1 MSDFRLSDLN
11 RVYWPATAK
20 LAVARGCAAG
30 CVLALLGLVMSPTSS
45 EAPVVLLF
53 PLIVAVVSL
62 PLSLAL
68 RLGAY
73 VSSFIP
79 LIGGFVAL
87 TCLLFGALL
96 TTIGD
101 PIVYLVNRQWPQ
113 LLDIADF
120 KFFNL
125 DTLILIFHPE

>member
-1 MSDFRLSDLN
+1 MRPGPFGAGD
-11 RVYWPATAK
+11 
-20 LAVARGCAAG
+20 VAHFER
-30 CVLALLGLVMSPTSS
+30 
-45 EAPVVLLF
+45 APVVLLF

-68 RLGAY
+68 RL

-79 LIGGFVAL
+79 LIGGFGSM

-101 PIVYLVNRQWPQ
+101 PIVYLVNRQCGRSC
-113 LLDIADF
+113 LTSRIS
-120 KFFNL
+120 NSSIS
-125 DTLILIFHPE
+125 TR

>member
-62 PLSLAL
+62 PL